1 MDDCK
6 ALKYIKGSLLE
17 IGVSATSLLFLF
29 RVNAVYNKSR
39 IIAAFFGLLW
49 LAIAG
54 LNTLILLGISP
65 GM

>member
-6 ALKYIKGSLLE
+6 PIKYIKGSFLE

-29 RVNAVYNKSR
+29 RVNAVYNNSR

-49 LAIAG
+49 LAIVG
-54 LNTLILLGISP
+54 LNILILLGISP